1 MTANDLFKV
10 FTVSSYRNLHA
21 VKLFHLELR
30 LMPGV
35 TVIDWTQFAPRLS
48 MPLDDRRRKMDV
60 GETCLISEF
69 CEKACAT
76 ADLVVYYGESGKDSA
91 VLVGMAKA
99 IGIPIL
105 GLPGPLEKEGLILRH
120 AVSLWV
126 ESPLQA
132 LRRIKTVARCH
143 LHDDRELPCTKCRS
157 ERICALAGTKIS

>member
-120 AVSLWV
+120 AGLKVLC
-126 ESPLQA
+126 
-132 LRRIKTVARCH
+132 K
-143 LHDDRELPCTKCRS
+143 PCD
-157 ERICALAGTKIS
+157 A

>member
-1 MTANDLFKV
+1 
-10 FTVSSYRNLHA
+10 
-21 VKLFHLELR
+21 
-30 LMPGV
+30 
-35 TVIDWTQFAPRLS
+35 
-48 MPLDDRRRKMDV
+48 
-60 GETCLISEF
+60 
-69 CEKACAT
+69 
-76 ADLVVYYGESGKDSA
+76 SGKDSA

>member
-143 LHDDRELPCTKCRS
+143 LHDDRERPCTKCRS

>member
-99 IGIPIL
+99 IGTPVL
-105 GLPGPLEKEGLILRH
+105 GLSGPLEDPGLILRH
-120 AVSLWV
+120 AVSLWA
-126 ESPLQA
+126 ETPLQA

-143 LHDDRELPCTKCRS
+143 LHGDTERPCTKCRS

>member
-35 TVIDWTQFAPRLS
+35 TVIDWTQYAPRLS
-48 MPLDDRRRKMDV
+48 MPLDDRRRKMNV
-60 GETCLISEF
+60 GETCLIPEF

-143 LHDDRELPCTKCRS
+143 LHDDRERPCTKCRS

>member
-1 MTANDLFKV
+1 MTASDPFKI

-21 VKLFHLELR
+21 VKLFQLELR

-35 TVIDWTQFAPRLS
+35 TVIDWTQYAPRLS
-48 MPLDDRRRKMDV
+48 MPLDDRRRKMNV
-60 GETCLISEF
+60 GETCLIPEF

-99 IGIPIL
+99 IGTPVL
-105 GLPGPLEKEGLILRH
+105 GLPGSLEDEGLILRH
-120 AVSLWV
+120 AVALWV
-126 ESPLQA
+126 DNPFQA
-132 LRRIKTVARCH
+132 LRRIKAVARCR
-143 LHDDRELPCTKCRS
+143 LHGDMERSCTKCRS